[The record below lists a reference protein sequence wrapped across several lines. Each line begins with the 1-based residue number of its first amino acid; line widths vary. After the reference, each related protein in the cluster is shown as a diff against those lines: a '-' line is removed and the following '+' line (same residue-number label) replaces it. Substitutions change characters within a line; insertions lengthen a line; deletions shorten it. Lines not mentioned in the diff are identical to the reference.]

1 MSKGIYNFSDP
12 YGKGVKD
19 EHPKWMDELFNKK
32 IEKKEPTI
40 INDLYKSNKSNK
52 KTCSVC
58 GKILNNNEIGKCGN
72 CKNI

>member
-40 INDLYKSNKSNK
+40 INDLYKSNKYADSSNVVTLIGDSGVG
-52 KTCSVC
+52 KTN
-58 GKILNNNEIGKCGN
+58 ILY
-72 CKNI
+72 